1 MQMGVMRFE
10 LTSKALANFSP
21 GFLTPKVLANFSP
34 GFLTPKALANFSPGF
49 GAQRQPWGDIKPNH
63 QTLKGFPSR
72 RTLSGLCVCL
82 GWFPGLS
89 LALQPRAEIGQRLR
103 R

>member
-21 GFLTPKVLANFSP
+21 GFLTPKALANFSPGFLTPKALANFSP

-49 GAQRQPWGDIKPNH
+49 GAQRQPWGCHKIKPSKPERVPLAANP
-63 QTLKGFPSR
+63 FR
-72 RTLSGLCVCL
+72 VVRLSWVV
-82 GWFPGLS
+82 PGV
-89 LALQPRAEIGQRLR
+89 
-103 R
+103 